1 MAEPT
6 KNPPPPSPKSE
17 DSELNIGRR
26 VDTPA
31 PAADPK
37 APVAP
42 AAPVAPVSTPQ
53 SVPAKT
59 GESTGQGISSVSSL
73 HFDAPVPGWLLLI
86 LLVALGL
93 SAWRAYT
100 RTTRRL
106 TVVRR
111 GALVGLRVFAVLL
124 LVVCIARPVVVHTQ
138 QLHEK
143 GVCFV
148 AMDTSSSMSIR
159 DGANGFSRWD
169 QAAVLM
175 KQNSARMDALRE
187 RFDLQRYQ
195 FDRTTRPVPLLPG
208 EVGAVAQEPEGVV
221 TDLSSLL
228 ETLTAEAGGLPTA
241 GALIL
246 TDGRHNAPKD
256 VLPAALQLERAG
268 VPLFVIGLGQDAT
281 PADFKDIRIRDM
293 VVPEKAFVNSQLIL
307 RIEVEST
314 LPAPARTPLVVEI
327 NGKKAHESF
336 IDLQPGTNIVAPAI
350 EVPYSPQTL
359 GIHRVVATLGAL
371 PDEANFA
378 NNTRAAFF
386 RVYRTK
392 LGIWYVEGAIRKE
405 FGALRNALET
415 APNASLK
422 AINAFSARTSLRSE
436 LLPASAEDKAQL
448 RLVIIGDIA
457 PSRFEPEA
465 LRDLATFVEQGGALL
480 TLGGLNSYGAG
491 DWQRTALAPV
501 FPVEMT
507 SEDGLK
513 DGPLPIIA
521 EPSELAHP
529 AVGLGIHADH
539 SLMMWKQLPAF
550 AGVNRVSRVRPLAR
564 TLLKADT
571 SPLLVVQEY
580 GRGRSAAF
588 MGDTTWQW
596 ILKGDQPEM
605 HKRFWRSLVT
615 WLTRSDYNDTT
626 KAVFVDSERLQ
637 YQAGEE
643 VTFRTFVHELEKTRS
658 DVKKAP
664 IVATLLRING
674 TVETQV
680 FKVELGKG
688 IGEYS
693 KHVTLNAG
701 GTYRYRAAALDE
713 LGATIDSDSI
723 DIQVSTPDIEHD
735 NPKANLKLL
744 RRIATLSGGTYFD
757 PAQANQAF
765 DALLKR
771 DAGFAKTLTD
781 VTDVWNRPWMLAL
794 ILILLSVEWFLRKR
808 WSLV

>member
-1 MAEPT
+1 MAEPKAPAT
-6 KNPPPPSPKSE
+6 PKGE
-17 DSELNIGRR
+17 DNEFNIGRR
-26 VDTPA
+26 VEPNTPAA
-31 PAADPK
+31 PAAATKEATTP

-42 AAPVAPVSTPQ
+42 PQ
-53 SVPAKT
+53 GKTAPAKPV
-59 GESTGQGISSVSSL
+59 ESTGDSISSLTSL
-73 HFDAPVPGWLLLI
+73 HFDAPLPGWLLLI
-86 LLVALGL
+86 LVVALGF
-93 SAWRAYT
+93 SAWRAYL

-106 TVVRR
+106 TLARKGV
-111 GALVGLRVFAVLL
+111 LVGLRGFAALL

-148 AMDTSSSMSIR
+148 AVDTSSSMSIR
-159 DGANGFSRWD
+159 DGVGGVSRWE
-169 QAAVLM
+169 QSAAIL
-175 KQNSARMDALRE
+175 KQNADRMNQLRE

-195 FDRTTRPVPLLPG
+195 FDRATRPVSLLPG
-208 EVGAVAQEPEGVV
+208 ESGALAQEPEGAV

-268 VPLFVIGLGQDAT
+268 VPLYVIGLGQDAT

-314 LPAPARTPLVVEI
+314 LPTPARSPLIVEI
-327 NGKKAHESF
+327 NGKKAYEGYV
-336 IDLQPGTNIVAPAI
+336 DLQPGTNIVAPAI

-359 GIHRVVATLGAL
+359 GIHRVVAILGAL

-405 FGALRNALET
+405 FGSLRAALET

-422 AINAFSARTSLRSE
+422 AINAFNARTSLRSE
-436 LLPASAEDKAQL
+436 LLPTSAEDKAQL
-448 RLVIIGDIA
+448 RLVILGDIA

-465 LRDLATFVEQGGALL
+465 LKDLALFVEQGGALL

-491 DWQRTALAPV
+491 DWQRTTLAPV
-501 FPVEMT
+501 FPVEMG
-507 SEDGLK
+507 SDDGLK
-513 DGPLPIIA
+513 DGPLQILV
-521 EPSELAHP
+521 EPSELTHP
-529 AVGLGIHADH
+529 ALAVGIHSDH
-539 SLMMWKQLPAF
+539 SLMMWKQLPPL
-550 AGVNRVSRVRPLAR
+550 AGLNRIFRTRPLAR

-596 ILKGDQPEM
+596 VLKGDQPEL
-605 HKRFWRSLVT
+605 HKKFWRNLVT

-626 KAVFVDSERLQ
+626 KSVFVDSERLQ

-643 VTFRTFVHELEKTRS
+643 VAFRTFVHEIEKSRT
-658 DVKKAP
+658 DIKKAP
-664 IVATLLRING
+664 IVATLTRING
-674 TVETQV
+674 TMETPV
-680 FKVELGKG
+680 FKEELGKG

-701 GTYRYRAAALDE
+701 GTYRYKASALDE
-713 LGATIDSDSI
+713 LGAVIDSDSI

-744 RRIATLSGGTYFD
+744 RRIATLSGGTYYD

-771 DAGFAKTLTD
+771 EAGFAKTLTD
-781 VTDVWNRPWMLAL
+781 VTDVWNRPWMLV
-794 ILILLSVEWFLRKR
+794 LILLLLSTEWFLRKR